1 MPVYKLEEEMPY
13 TEFLKWV
20 SFFEER
26 PSGWRED
33 QRTYM
38 LLAAAGVKEKPES
51 LFPSLNHMQKA
62 QQEKLDKAPDRVS
75 PKGHILQ
82 LMSRAVG
89 GDEGVTVATLS
100 SGEQDE

>member
-1 MPVYKLEEEMPY
+1 
-13 TEFLKWV
+13 
-20 SFFEER
+20 
-26 PSGWRED
+26 
-33 QRTYM
+33 
-38 LLAAAGVKEKPES
+38 
-51 LFPSLNHMQKA
+51 MQKA